1 MNERS
6 GDAYEN
12 KGSAVHGRPQSGN
25 VTENKGSYASKVGI
39 LLKIHGLG
47 GRCQTVDGKSQE
59 VGGGRTGFTIQDSG
73 FRSQNEEHLLSA
85 DCLLL
90 TADCLLR
97 LRGVRVGGTVGVRRS
112 LRQDVTADSGRKN
125 S

>member
-47 GRCQTVDGKSQE
+47 GRCQTVDGMSQE

-73 FRSQNEEHLLSA
+73 FRSQNEEHLLSP
-85 DCLLL
+85 DCLLF
-90 TADCLLR
+90 TAYCLLP
-97 LRGVRVGGTVGVRRS
+97 
-112 LRQDVTADSGRKN
+112 TAYCI
-125 S
+125 